1 MWPPRHYSLKV
12 EVAKLPLAWQ
22 EESVVRK
29 VEYSPAHQE
38 YTVPAFDVPFCE
50 GGRRDD
56 WPRQGPHS
64 GAQKLSWVIK
74 VSLRA
79 RV

>member
-29 VEYSPAHQE
+29 VEHSPAHKE
-38 YTVPAFDVPFCE
+38 YTVQHLMFRSAREE
-50 GGRRDD
+50 GEMTGPDRDHTVA
-56 WPRQGPHS
+56 PKSCLG
-64 GAQKLSWVIK
+64 
-74 VSLRA
+74 
-79 RV
+79 